1 MLKKQSQKKKIGP
14 LYTLMFIVLSLYA
27 ILMFVLVLW
36 AIVTSLKFQSD
47 FRTNVLGLPSG
58 HIWTWAWSNFPL
70 VFENFSVTVLA
81 GGTMSIIGFWQMLLY
96 TILYAGVGALISG
109 IVPCFVAY
117 VTVKCDFRFNNI
129 LYGIVIVTL
138 ALPIV
143 GAAPSEIQ
151 VLRQLGLYNTIW
163 GTWVQKF
170 HFLGMY
176 YLVFCAAFKSISN
189 EYMEA
194 AYMDG
199 AGDWQVLLRIMLPL
213 VRNTLFTV
221 ILIRFIDYWNDYQT
235 PLLYIPSY
243 PTLAVGVYNLGYTTV
258 GVMSY
263 VPMRMAACIILLV
276 PIFVLFLLFRNR
288 LMGNLSMGGIKE

>member
-1 MLKKQSQKKKIGP
+1 MKKLLKIKKTGP
-14 LYTLMFIVLSLYA
+14 LYVVMFAVLTLYA
-27 ILMFVLVLW
+27 ILMFALVFW
-36 AIVTSLKFQSD
+36 AVITSLKFQSD
-47 FRTNVLGLPSG
+47 FRTNVLGFPNG

-70 VFENFSVTVLA
+70 VFDNFSVTVLA
-81 GGTMSIIGFWQMLLY
+81 GGTMSIIGFGQMFLY
-96 TILYAGVGALISG
+96 TILYAGVGAVISG

-117 VTVKCDFRFNNI
+117 VTVKCDFRFNNVI
-129 LYGIVIVTL
+129 FGIVIVTM

-151 VLRQLGLYNTIW
+151 ILRQFGLYNTIW

-176 YLVFCAAFKSISN
+176 FLVFCAAFKGISN
-189 EYMEA
+189 EYKEA

-199 AGDWQVLLRIMLPL
+199 AGEWQVLLRIMLPL
-213 VRNTLFTV
+213 VKTTLFTV

-235 PLLYIPSY
+235 PLLYIPSF

-276 PIFVLFLLFRNR
+276 PILILFLVFRNS